1 MDGLDLYREE
11 KYEYVILTWP
21 VTEIW
26 HKGVQPLAGRGSK
39 FSNQWPTHTHTPLFR
54 FTLQSDSLSFVYKID
69 ALTFQLL
76 LFSIHYISLH
86 YTTHYCLIYSNIPI
100 LYPHHHTILLIRPL
114 ITFSLSLSLSKW
126 TGHSQYNFWEI
137 YSWSLYLFKFLMIYM
152 YDLSKTVSFW
162 EVLWLRNQ
170 KKKKERR
177 QHEEEH

>member
-39 FSNQWPTHTHTPLFR
+39 FSNQWPTHTHHFSGLPSNR
-54 FTLQSDSLSFVYKID
+54 IPSLSFTK
-69 ALTFQLL
+69 LMLS
-76 LFSIHYISLH
+76 LFNYYYFLFTIYH
-86 YTTHYCLIYSNIPI
+86 YTTLHDTLLSHILKYPYTIPSSS
-100 LYPHHHTILLIRPL
+100 HHSSHQATHHL
-114 ITFSLSLSLSKW
+114 LSLSLSKW